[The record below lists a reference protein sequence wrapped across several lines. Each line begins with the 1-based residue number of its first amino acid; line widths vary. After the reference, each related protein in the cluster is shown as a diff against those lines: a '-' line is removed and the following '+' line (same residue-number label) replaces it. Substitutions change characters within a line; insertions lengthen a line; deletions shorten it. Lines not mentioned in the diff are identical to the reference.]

1 MLRATFQNVA
11 WLLLLTF
18 VSCTDHQVPA
28 PVNPHIEI
36 DTDWDGNEADINLKV
51 IFHQLGNKP
60 IRSYGIVMVKG
71 EIDDDLIPTFNDAVI
86 SFQSPPVAGLNIQAY
101 PFQNLF
107 PPNLVGEFALF
118 FRAYAELEDGTIVY
132 GSLVHYMAINISGGP
147 L

>member
-36 DTDWDGNEADINLKV
+36 DTDWDGDEADINLKV

-60 IRSYGIVMVKG
+60 IRSYGLVMVKG
-71 EIDDDLIPTFNDAVI
+71 GIDDDLTPTFNDTVI
-86 SFQSPPVAGLNIQAY
+86 PFQSPPAAGLNVQVY

-107 PPNLVGEFALF
+107 PPNIVDDIGLF
-118 FRAYAELEDGTIVY
+118 FKAYAELEDGTIVY
-132 GSLVHYMAINISGGP
+132 GSSVHSMLYTFSGDP